1 MLTKENFSESHIRML
16 QKQSKK
22 DPALL
27 ERAVF
32 AFGLLEA
39 IRWVE
44 MPFIFKG
51 GTCLILLLKFPMRL
65 STDIDIIVAPDTDV
79 THIFLK
85 HQRYFHLNNV
95 RNRYALVKT
104 ALKRGILNLL
114 TSLRSPEKIS
124 IFFWIFYLLKTLIQK
139 WWTVK

>member
-1 MLTKENFSESHIRML
+1 MLTKENFNESHIRML

-39 IRWVE
+39 IRRVE

-51 GTCLILLLKFPMRL
+51 GTCLCKGHAKRHRP
-65 STDIDIIVAPDTDV
+65 
-79 THIFLK
+79 
-85 HQRYFHLNNV
+85 
-95 RNRYALVKT
+95 
-104 ALKRGILNLL
+104 KRGENTNYVQFDLNWPKLQ
-114 TSLRSPEKIS
+114 EHM
-124 IFFWIFYLLKTLIQK
+124 
-139 WWTVK
+139 

>member
-1 MLTKENFSESHIRML
+1 MLTKENFNESHIRML

-39 IRWVE
+39 IRRVE

-51 GTCLILLLKFPMRL
+51 GTCLILLLKHPMRL
-65 STDIDIIVAPDTDV
+65 STDIDIFSGDRRLVSKFKMPLFHAVFTNAYL
-79 THIFLK
+79 FL
-85 HQRYFHLNNV
+85 
-95 RNRYALVKT
+95 
-104 ALKRGILNLL
+104 
-114 TSLRSPEKIS
+114 
-124 IFFWIFYLLKTLIQK
+124 TLFK
-139 WWTVK
+139 WKYR

>member
-1 MLTKENFSESHIRML
+1 MLTKENFKESHIRML

-39 IRWVE
+39 IRRVE

-51 GTCLILLLKFPMRL
+51 GTCLILLLKHPMRL

-79 THIFLK
+79 DTYMSVACIASRGTLSTEEYPLYVQGIHDLRGTYLCRELFSGNGSGTSCQS
-85 HQRYFHLNNV
+85 HVYGRMP
-95 RNRYALVKT
+95 VK
-104 ALKRGILNLL
+104 
-114 TSLRSPEKIS
+114 E
-124 IFFWIFYLLKTLIQK
+124 
-139 WWTVK
+139 TVL

>member
-1 MLTKENFSESHIRML
+1 MLTKENFNESHIRML

-39 IRWVE
+39 IRRVE

-51 GTCLILLLKFPMRL
+51 GTCLILLLKHPMRL

-79 THIFLK
+79 DTYMSVACI
-85 HQRYFHLNNV
+85 
-95 RNRYALVKT
+95 AS
-104 ALKRGILNLL
+104 RGTLSTEEYPLYVQGIRD
-114 TSLRSPEKIS
+114 LR
-124 IFFWIFYLLKTLIQK
+124 
-139 WWTVK
+139 